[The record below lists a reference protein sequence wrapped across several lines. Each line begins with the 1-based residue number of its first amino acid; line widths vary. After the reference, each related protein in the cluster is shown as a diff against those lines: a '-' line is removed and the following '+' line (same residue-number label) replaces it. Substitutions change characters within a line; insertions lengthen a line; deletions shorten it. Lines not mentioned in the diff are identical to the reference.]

1 MGSEK
6 QHISFMKN
14 ALTIIAGLMLILL
27 PAVTLGAMKGP
38 DPSVNASWKGG
49 GSLAANNSGKGT
61 GAAMNSATIMNNGAF
76 GGTIDF
82 KGTVTAVNTTDRTF
96 AINGRWIS
104 PQRWIDMARMMGF
117 EVTGIDAAT
126 LRSLWNDLGVGDR
139 IQVKAEISATG
150 IRVTNWH
157 LDKAVTDA
165 ARTQLQARLQLL
177 LQQVNTLMMQLRAQ
191 GVNVGTTTTSTAP

>member
-1 MGSEK
+1 
-6 QHISFMKN
+6 MKN

-38 DPSVNASWKGG
+38 DPSVNASWQGG
-49 GSLAANNSGKGT
+49 GSLAANNSGGM
-61 GAAMNSATIMNNGAF
+61 GSAMKSAPAMDNGAF

-82 KGTVTAVNTTDRTF
+82 KGTITAVNTTDRTF
-96 AINGRWIS
+96 AINGRWVN

-126 LRSLWNDLGVGDR
+126 LRSIWDTLGAGDR

-157 LDKAVTDA
+157 VQKAVTDA

-177 LQQVNTLMMQLRAQ
+177 LQQVNTLMTQLRSQ
-191 GVNVGTTTTSTAP
+191 GINVGTTTTSTAQ